1 MKVTALSPTY
11 LDIPSGKFIA
21 IMGPSG
27 SGKSTLLHVLSTL
40 DAPNEVPGS
49 SLQIGGVEL
58 LDKKDNELSHFRAEK
73 IGFIFQSFNLLPVLT
88 AEQNIE
94 LQAGLAGQRVDK
106 LWKDQLIRTLGL
118 QERLNHLPRQ
128 LSGGQQ
134 QRVAIARALLSR
146 PEVVFADEPT
156 GNLDTAS
163 GQEVLRLLQNS
174 SRKFGQTILMVTH
187 DPVAASF
194 ADSVLLLKDG
204 ELAGTIE
211 QPSRESVL
219 NALAELGA

>member
-1 MKVTALSPTY
+1 MTSTSAFSPEHSPSSTPCERIAIKARSLSKTYHQGAMKVTALSPTY

-40 DAPNEVPGS
+40 DAPDEVPGS

-106 LWKDQLIRTLGL
+106 LWNCLLYTSPS
-118 QERLNHLPRQ
+118 PRDR
-128 LSGGQQ
+128 G
-134 QRVAIARALLSR
+134 
-146 PEVVFADEPT
+146 
-156 GNLDTAS
+156 
-163 GQEVLRLLQNS
+163 
-174 SRKFGQTILMVTH
+174 
-187 DPVAASF
+187 
-194 ADSVLLLKDG
+194 
-204 ELAGTIE
+204 
-211 QPSRESVL
+211 
-219 NALAELGA
+219 